1 MVFAI
6 VFLSNAV
13 ANFVLGVLLSALLG
27 PAEFGRYAMVA
38 LGATTLATASFDW
51 LRLSSI
57 RFSGAY
63 EDRAATAASLDAG
76 YIVMVGVA
84 VAGVLALIAAGIN
97 FGLEGSL
104 LALTPFMAIAY
115 ARSDYFAA
123 YMRAR
128 DQGRAFAVLAATRHS
143 LTFTVVIGVAAA
155 ARSAAPVIAALT
167 ATTLISVVALGP
179 ATRTPGARL
188 ALANWR
194 AIQRFVVYS
203 KPVVASTV
211 IYLMINLFDRHLA
224 LERFGAAATGQLAL
238 ATDLGL
244 RVFLAIN
251 VLPETLLFQYALKR
265 ERDEGHA
272 VAERQVASNI
282 VLIFAVL
289 APLTASYMAMAPTIE
304 AVIAP
309 AAFRGEYAK
318 LSIALAPGFL
328 AFCALTSMCNPVF
341 QLAKKTWPLTLAAV
355 AALIVNLVLVE
366 LPFFSADI
374 EGLAEAF
381 AISLGVGFAVAA
393 SAAFRRSSIRP
404 AGRDMIVVGATAC
417 AMGLVMRPLNAIHP
431 PLLAAVLS
439 IVLGGAILASS
450 VLAFDVGGLRALAA
464 ERLRWLRFAP
474 RLDGRRGG

>member
-13 ANFVLGVLLSALLG
+13 ANFVLGILLSALLG
-27 PAEFGRYAMVA
+27 PAEFGRYATVA

-57 RFSGAY
+57 QFSAAY

-76 YIVMVGVA
+76 YIVMVGVT
-84 VAGVLALIAAGIN
+84 VACVLALIAAGIN

-155 ARSAAPVIAALT
+155 TRSAAAVIAALT

-194 AIQRFVVYS
+194 AIERFVVYS

-265 ERDEGHA
+265 ERDEGPA

-355 AALIVNLVLVE
+355 AALIANLVLVE

-393 SAAFRRSSIRP
+393 SAAFRKSSIRP

-450 VLAFDVGGLRALAA
+450 VLAFDVGGLRALVA

-474 RLDGRRGG
+474 RL